1 MRDQQDYER
10 LLEEYKKLEA
20 EKQHLED
27 IMRMVKAD
35 SDRSQRLVKKL
46 KVYRSNWDKV
56 KEYRKKLLEDNSADS
71 KLISLGY
78 FMSELERKK
87 WRRMGRM
94 AYEYESK
101 LYANSVVHSITEN
114 VFIET
119 GETKEIK
126 EIYRKAEAFD
136 KISNLIESNY
146 VDYGEYDLKD
156 VEAIINEY
164 WEDE

>member
-1 MRDQQDYER
+1 
-10 LLEEYKKLEA
+10 
-20 EKQHLED
+20 
-27 IMRMVKAD
+27 
-35 SDRSQRLVKKL
+35 
-46 KVYRSNWDKV
+46 
-56 KEYRKKLLEDNSADS
+56 
-71 KLISLGY
+71 
-78 FMSELERKK
+78 
-87 WRRMGRM
+87 M